1 MTLEH
6 FFNENQNVALGFS
19 GGVDSSYLLY
29 AGRYYGA
36 KVKACFVNSVFQP
49 KSELADAHRL
59 AEQIGAEISVVEID
73 ILSDARIVSNPP
85 ERCYIC
91 KTLIFKILRE
101 IALADGISLLIDGTN
116 ATDNADNRPGMRA
129 LAELSVRSPL
139 RECGI
144 TKDEVRRLSKE
155 AGLLTWD
162 KPSYSCLAT
171 RVPFG
176 QVLTGKLLQQIEERG
191 TA

>member
-1 MTLEH
+1 MTLER
-6 FFNENQNVALGFS
+6 FFKENPAAALGFS

-29 AGRYYGA
+29 AGLHYGA
-36 KVKACFVNSVFQP
+36 KVRALFVNSVFQP
-49 KSELADAHRL
+49 KSELADAYRL
-59 AEQIGAEISVVEID
+59 AEQVGAEVSVIEVD
-73 ILSDARIVSNPP
+73 ILNDASIASNPP

-91 KTLIFKILRE
+91 KTMIFKIIRE
-101 IALADGISLLIDGTN
+101 QALADGIPLVIDGTN
-116 ATDNADNRPGMRA
+116 ATDNAGNRPGMRA
-129 LAELSVRSPL
+129 LAELGVRSPL

-176 QVLTGKLLQQIEERG
+176 QTLTEKLLQSVEKG
-191 TA
+191 KMP